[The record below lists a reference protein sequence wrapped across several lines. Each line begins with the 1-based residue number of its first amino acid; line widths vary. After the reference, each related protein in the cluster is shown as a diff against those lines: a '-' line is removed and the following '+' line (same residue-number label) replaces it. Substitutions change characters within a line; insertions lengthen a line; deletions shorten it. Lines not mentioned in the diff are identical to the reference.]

1 MKFLVQLNMLKV
13 AIILSFRSFALLLL
27 LSLFFQACKQEEQV
41 DILTPGGR
49 VALPEELSAGAS
61 TIFTSTSKAYDTPS
75 DWVTGDLMERFLEGD
90 ALYDDPRVS
99 GESPSSGGLGPVYAG
114 YSCASCHNDAGRT
127 RSTLFSAGGS
137 GPYGFSSFLTF
148 IRTPH
153 DQPFRQYGR
162 VLHDQAIYG
171 SKPEGK
177 LRATYTEK
185 QYSFPDGET
194 YSLIFPH
201 YEIYDWYADSIPV
214 NQIEMSVRVPLRHV
228 GMGPMMAVNQ
238 NEILRLAS
246 IQYPEYGIS
255 GKVNWVTE
263 RNKKYLGLS
272 GHKAQHADLTI
283 ELGFSSDLGVT
294 NDRFPHEIAEGQS
307 QVNGNYNIQVTTR
320 EMAAVD
326 FYLHALG
333 VPARRA
339 VNNPVVQKG
348 GELFY
353 QAKCNLC
360 HTPTLHTQPG
370 GVSLI
375 DGTRVPWLGSQVIH
389 PYSDYLLHDMGPEL
403 GDDYSQFNASGDE
416 WRTTPLWGAGL
427 QEVVNGHSN
436 FLHDGRARN
445 FTEAIMWHGGEG
457 DVSRRKFS
465 KMTKEERET
474 LIMFLRSL

>member
-1 MKFLVQLNMLKV
+1 MLPIRIFLSGRCFVLV
-13 AIILSFRSFALLLL
+13 ILI
-27 LSLFFQACKQEEQV
+27 SLFFQACKEDEQA
-41 DILTPGGR
+41 DMLTPGGR

-61 TIFTSTSKAYDTPS
+61 TIFTSTSKAYDTPA
-75 DWVTGDLMERFLEGD
+75 DWVTGDLMELFLEGD
-90 ALYDDPRVS
+90 ALYDNPRVS

-127 RSTLFSAGGS
+127 RSTLFTSGGS

-148 IRTPH
+148 IRTPN
-153 DQPFRQYGR
+153 DQNLRQYGR

-171 SKPEGK
+171 SEPEGK

-185 QYSFPDGET
+185 QYSFPDGER
-194 YSLIFPH
+194 YSLIFPQ

-214 NQIEMSVRVPLRHV
+214 DQVELSVRVPLRHV
-228 GMGPMMAVNQ
+228 GMGLMMAVDQ
-238 NEILRLAS
+238 NEILRLAT
-246 IQYPEYGIS
+246 IQYPEFGIS

-272 GHKAQHADLTI
+272 GHKAQHADLTV

-294 NDRFPHEIAEGQS
+294 NDRFPHEVAEGQS
-307 QVNGNYNIQVTTR
+307 QVNGNYPIQVTTK

-326 FYLHALG
+326 FYMHALG

-339 VNNPVVQKG
+339 VSNPTVQKG
-348 GELFY
+348 EELFY
-353 QAKCNLC
+353 QAKCHLC
-360 HTPTLHTQPG
+360 HTPTLHTQAG

-389 PYSDYLLHDMGPEL
+389 PYTDYLLHDMGPEL
-403 GDDYSQFNASGDE
+403 GDDYSQFNATGDE
-416 WRTTPLWGAGL
+416 WRTTPLWGVGL

-457 DVSRRKFS
+457 DVSRQKFS
-465 KMTKEERET
+465 KMTKEERKI

>member
-1 MKFLVQLNMLKV
+1 MLPIRIFLSGHCFVLV
-13 AIILSFRSFALLLL
+13 ILI
-27 LSLFFQACKQEEQV
+27 SLFFQACKQDEQA
-41 DILTPGGR
+41 DMLTPGGR

-61 TIFTSTSKAYDTPS
+61 TIFTSTSKAYDTPA
-75 DWVTGDLMERFLEGD
+75 DWVTGDLMELFLEGD
-90 ALYDDPRVS
+90 ALYDNPRVS

-127 RSTLFSAGGS
+127 RSTLFTSGGS

-153 DQPFRQYGR
+153 DQNLRQYGR

-171 SKPEGK
+171 SEPEGK

-185 QYSFPDGET
+185 QYSFPDGEK

-214 NQIEMSVRVPLRHV
+214 DQVELSVRVPLRHV
-228 GMGPMMAVNQ
+228 GMGLMMAVDQ
-238 NEILRLAS
+238 NEILRLAT
-246 IQYPEYGIS
+246 IQYPEFGIS

-272 GHKAQHADLTI
+272 GHKAQHADLTV

-294 NDRFPHEIAEGQS
+294 NDRFPHEVAEGQS
-307 QVNGNYNIQVTTR
+307 QVNGNYPIQVTTK

-339 VNNPVVQKG
+339 VSNPTVQKG
-348 GELFY
+348 EELFY
-353 QAKCNLC
+353 QAKCHLC
-360 HTPTLHTQPG
+360 HTPTLHTQAG

-389 PYSDYLLHDMGPEL
+389 PYTDYLLHDMGPEL
-403 GDDYSQFNASGDE
+403 GDDYSQFNATGDE
-416 WRTTPLWGAGL
+416 WRTTPLWGVGL

-457 DVSRRKFS
+457 DVSRQKFS
-465 KMTKEERET
+465 KMTKEERKT